1 MLKLNALGRLTLTD
15 EEGRDFAPQGSKARG
30 AIALLAVAPGHTRTR
45 AWLQQRLWS
54 DRAAEQAS
62 GSLRA
67 ALSEIRRA
75 LGSHGQLLV
84 ASRHAVTLD
93 PASFKVVYEASV
105 DMRRGG
111 TVEAFEDVDVHD
123 HEFEHVIRDV
133 RSQVLERWMQ
143 QRRAA
148 PRRRRIVLVRSD
160 ARGAPAADVGARL
173 LQNRILSAL
182 RQMNDLEIMSADG
195 AGGADDLDA
204 PGGQPQ
210 AMLLI
215 RVLSVAVGNDVF
227 LSCEIHNDRR
237 LWSDNA
243 CVPSAIGAMHESVDL
258 DRLAL
263 NTVEHV
269 SDAFAEAASIDGA
282 DACASVL
289 AHQARNLF
297 FRLDKKSLVAADS
310 LFKRAFEI
318 EPRGRY
324 LVWRGFLRNA
334 AFFQHRT
341 MSFLDNAVSVTELAV
356 EALRHS
362 PDDAVVQTISSQ
374 IEYVHQGNLRTPLV
388 MAQRGVE
395 RNPTDPLGWA
405 LLSNAL
411 STNGKL
417 EEGYQTA
424 RRALELTK
432 HSPFQFYFEHFAC
445 MAATAL
451 ADYDQALLHARTAL
465 RFRPDF
471 VSTRRYEVA
480 LHLRRDE
487 ALQLRQAVKALR
499 QQEPGFS
506 PIALLDPTYPVNTLR
521 RLPIM
526 ETVQRRVA
534 GRINDLLEP

>member
-54 DRAAEQAS
+54 DRAAEQAA

-93 PASFKVVYEASV
+93 PASLKVVYEASV

-133 RSQVLERWMQ
+133 RSQVLDRWMQ

-182 RQMNDLEIMSADG
+182 RQMDDLEIMSADG
-195 AGGADDLDA
+195 AGGADDHDA

-227 LSCEIHNDRR
+227 LSCEIQNDRR

-263 NTVEHV
+263 NTVEQV
-269 SDAFAEAASIDGA
+269 SDAFAEAASIEGA

-341 MSFLDNAVSVTELAV
+341 MSFLDNVVSVTELAV

-487 ALQLRQAVKALR
+487 ALQLRQAVKAMR
-499 QQEPGFS
+499 QQESGFA
-506 PIALLDPTYPVNTLR
+506 PATLLDPAYPVNTLR

-526 ETVQRRVA
+526 AAIEKKAT
-534 GRINDLLEP
+534 GRTDDWLEA